1 MVKMASGMDH
11 GRVGPTTTTTTTN
24 DVAQH
29 GGPTA
34 NTKSCSLGLQ
44 RISLILDIHMMLNW
58 RCHIKRSAD
67 QYHVIIS
74 RAQVYNSSRS
84 QVLTKCWFLIGSRAP
99 VRLTCCKQGRIVW
112 KSVNPS
118 PGLKFIRII
127 TFSFIQF
134 FSFHLCFVYMVIIS
148 LKKKPNN
155 KQKTSL
161 QSYKTQIKVL
171 LFPGL
176 A

>member
-1 MVKMASGMDH
+1 MKFKLKAKKF
-11 GRVGPTTTTTTTN
+11 
-24 DVAQH
+24 
-29 GGPTA
+29 
-34 NTKSCSLGLQ
+34 KSN
-44 RISLILDIHMMLNW
+44 INH
-58 RCHIKRSAD
+58 
-67 QYHVIIS
+67 
-74 RAQVYNSSRS
+74 
-84 QVLTKCWFLIGSRAP
+84 QVLNIATYRQAY
-99 VRLTCCKQGRIVW
+99 
-112 KSVNPS
+112 

-134 FSFHLCFVYMVIIS
+134 LSLPLCFVYMVVIK